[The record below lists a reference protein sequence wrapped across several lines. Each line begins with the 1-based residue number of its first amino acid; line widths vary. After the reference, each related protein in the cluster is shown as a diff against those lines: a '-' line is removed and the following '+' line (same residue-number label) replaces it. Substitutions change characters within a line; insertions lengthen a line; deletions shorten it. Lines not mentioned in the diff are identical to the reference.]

1 MPQLSAPG
9 RRLLGPG
16 APEIESFKRVALIT
30 VANVGEFTGKE
41 LVQNTAH
48 AQLRILRIYRPVI

>member
-48 AQLRILRIYRPVI
+48 AQLRIY